1 MQIILDLS
9 NYQNYILI
17 RRVTYSNNPKLV
29 EEINI
34 SNDTF
39 KLFLVTNTHEGAKK
53 VESFD
58 EHLKKLKMEKI
69 FNAGR

>member
-1 MQIILDLS
+1 M
-9 NYQNYILI
+9 
-17 RRVTYSNNPKLV
+17 TYSNNPKLV